1 MSKRKW
7 EIDNLDDN
15 LEFIK
20 AADII
25 LSKRLDQVI
34 EDINNYLI
42 SDSVENLHR
51 VRISLRRFRYSMEL
65 FISSFDTK
73 KFMILYKKVTKLQD
87 LSGRVRDFDVME
99 ENMNSLVKKEK
110 IKIPKKEI
118 KKVDAIR
125 DEILIKLKLDLTK
138 FRRSKAVK
146 DFEEL
151 LH

>member
-125 DEILIKLKLDLTK
+125 DEILIKLKLELTK

>member
-1 MSKRKW
+1 MSKKKW
-7 EIDNLDDN
+7 QIDNLHNN

-25 LSKRLDQVI
+25 LSDRLEQVI

-42 SDSVENLHR
+42 TETVESLHR

-65 FISSFDTK
+65 FISSFDSK

-87 LSGRVRDFDVME
+87 LSGRVRDLDVME
-99 ENMNSLVKKEK
+99 ENLNSLVKKER

-125 DEILIKLKLDLTK
+125 NEILIKLKLDLTK
-138 FRRSKAVK
+138 FKRSKAVK

>member
-42 SDSVENLHR
+42 SESVESLHR

-65 FISSFDTK
+65 FVSSFDTK

-125 DEILIKLKLDLTK
+125 DEILVKLKLDLTK

>member
-42 SDSVENLHR
+42 SESVESLHR

-65 FISSFDTK
+65 FISSFDSK

-125 DEILIKLKLDLTK
+125 NEILIKLKLDLTK

>member
-1 MSKRKW
+1 MSKKKW
-7 EIDNLDDN
+7 QIDNLHNN

-25 LSKRLDQVI
+25 LSNRLEQVI

-42 SDSVENLHR
+42 TETVESLHR

-65 FISSFDTK
+65 FISSFDSK

-87 LSGRVRDFDVME
+87 LSGRVRDLDVME
-99 ENMNSLVKKEK
+99 ENLNSLVKKER

-118 KKVDAIR
+118 NKVDAIR
-125 DEILIKLKLDLTK
+125 NEILIKLKLDLTK
-138 FRRSKAVK
+138 FKRSKAVK